1 MKSFIFSDHQCDFW
15 DRITDFCD
23 HIDADIAIVAGD
35 HSPNLV
41 SSVVALSDLAEKMP
55 VIYVPGN
62 RDYYGTSFD
71 KANEL
76 ALKAAE
82 KNGVRLL
89 INDTYDINGVRFI
102 GSTLWTDFQLDGS
115 ERAEELVQANFLADN
130 VMIANWSPSRQLEE
144 HKKAR
149 SFIGSKL
156 AEPFSGTKIV
166 VTHHTPHRNSVHS
179 RYDGSPHNAC
189 FTTDLS
195 SLLDG
200 FSAPDLWVHGA
211 VHSNHDYVVGN
222 SRVICNSRGYFG
234 ENSEYVES
242 LVLDLRN
249 LRPSTIIN

>member
-1 MKSFIFSDHQCDFW
+1 MKALIFSDHQCDFW
-15 DRITDFCD
+15 GCRTSFSKN
-23 HIDADIAIVAGD
+23 IDADIAIVAGD

-41 SSVVALSDLAEKMP
+41 LSVFALSELAEQMP
-55 VIYVPGN
+55 VVYIPGN
-62 RDYYGTSFD
+62 RDYYGTSFE

-76 ALKAAE
+76 ALKEAE

-89 INDTYDINGVRFI
+89 INDSCDINGVRFI

-115 ERAEELVQANFLADN
+115 ERAAELVQANFLADN

-149 SFIGSKL
+149 SFIESKMT
-156 AEPFSGTKIV
+156 EPFSGPKIV
-166 VTHHTPHRNSVHS
+166 VTHHAPHRNSVHS

-200 FSAPDLWVHGA
+200 ISAPDLWVHGA
-211 VHSNHDYVVGN
+211 VHSNHDYVAGN

-242 LVLDLRN
+242 LVVDLRN
-249 LRPSTIIN
+249 LWPSPNIN